1 MCFKNSRRD
10 TFANFFCNIYLDE
23 PCTAL
28 PNAFLANSTLAIF
41 YHVKQG
47 APWRARHVVCKS
59 NFSFR
64 QKRSGKKWQGG
75 HFLPPFRPSP
85 IRLIPPAAVLK
96 GLHGGVGCLAS
107 VLCTYTKCKKINDNF
122 IFLQAKN
129 KNMVY
134 NT

>member
-1 MCFKNSRRD
+1 MCFKNSRRN
-10 TFANFFCNIYLDE
+10 TFANFFYQYLSGR
-23 PCTAL
+23 AL
-28 PNAFLANSTLAIF
+28 HRSTKRSLANSTLAIFYHAKQGAFGRYSHHSTKRPLANSTLAIF

-96 GLHGGVGCLAS
+96 GLHGGVG
-107 VLCTYTKCKKINDNF
+107 
-122 IFLQAKN
+122 
-129 KNMVY
+129 
-134 NT
+134 